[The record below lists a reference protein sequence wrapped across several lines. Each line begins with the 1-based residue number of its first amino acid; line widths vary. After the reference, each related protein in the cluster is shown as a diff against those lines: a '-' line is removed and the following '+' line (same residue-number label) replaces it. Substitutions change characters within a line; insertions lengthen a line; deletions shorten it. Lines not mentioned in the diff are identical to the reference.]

1 MYYICI
7 PAYNERANIAQV
19 LQRTKSAM
27 ERRGYPYRVIAYDDG
42 SDDGT
47 ADIAEGFA
55 ASMPVAV
62 IRGGVNRGLRAG
74 METLLMK
81 AVELS
86 AGGDDDVAI
95 MLEGDNTQNPEQ
107 IFRMVDKISEGF
119 DVAVASR
126 FRSGA
131 RVVGV
136 PAFRRAL
143 SFGAAFLMKVLFPN
157 KGVSDY
163 TSGFRAYRTAILA
176 RAFER
181 YGNRLLEGREFS
193 CASELILKLGS
204 VGAIIAEIPIVLRY
218 DRKGSRSKMRI
229 ARNILWTLA
238 MLLGLR
244 LALWRERKFPR
255 R

>member
-7 PAYNERANIAQV
+7 PAYNERANIAPL

-27 ERRGYPYRVIAYDDG
+27 DRRGYRYHVIVYDDG
-42 SDDGT
+42 STDGT
-47 ADIAEGFA
+47 ADIAEEFVS
-55 ASMPVAV
+55 SMPITVM
-62 IRGGVNRGLRAG
+62 RGRVNLGLRAG
-74 METLLMK
+74 METLLGK

-86 AGGDDDVAI
+86 ASGEDDAVI

-126 FRSGA
+126 FRRGA

-136 PAFRRAL
+136 PAYRRAL
-143 SFGAAFLMKVLFPN
+143 SLSAAFLMKVLFPN

-163 TSGFRAYRTAILA
+163 TSGFRAYRTTILK

-181 YGNRLLEGREFS
+181 YGERLLEGREFS

-204 VGAIIAEIPIVLRY
+204 VGAVIAEIPIVLRY
-218 DRKGSRSKMRI
+218 DRKESRSKMRI

-238 MLLGLR
+238 MLFRLR
-244 LALWRERKFPR
+244 LSLWCSRTSPR
-255 R
+255 Q

>member
-1 MYYICI
+1 MYYILI
-7 PAYNERANIAQV
+7 PAYNERENIAQV
-19 LQRTKSAM
+19 LRRTRLAM
-27 ERRGYPYRVIAYDDG
+27 ERRGYRYQAIVYDDG
-42 SDDGT
+42 STDGT
-47 ADIAEGFA
+47 GGIAEGLA
-55 ASMPVAV
+55 AAMPLT
-62 IRGGVNRGLRAG
+62 ILRGGVNRGLRAG
-74 METLLMK
+74 METLLRK

-86 AGGDDDVAI
+86 AGGDDDVAV

-107 IFRMVDKISEGF
+107 IFRMADKIAEGF

-126 FRSGA
+126 FRRGA

-136 PAFRRAL
+136 PAYRRAISL
-143 SFGAAFLMKVLFPN
+143 GGALLMKVLFPN

-163 TSGFRAYRTAILA
+163 TSGFRAYRTAI
-176 RAFER
+176 ER
-181 YGNRLLEGREFS
+181 YGDRLLEGREFS

-229 ARNILWTLA
+229 GRNIAWTLA

-244 LALWRERKFPR
+244 LALWRAGRSPR